1 MFQHGIFLF
10 RLAGIPVHLDLSF
23 LLVLPLWALYI
34 GRNLPHYFALLG
46 LPQDPRLLQGPY
58 PFLLGLLAATGLF
71 LSVLLHEVGHALAA
85 RRYGV
90 ATRRITLWLLGGVAQ
105 MERIPREP
113 MKELVIALAGPLVS
127 LLLFLLFRTLPW
139 EAGALGFLGRYL
151 ALVNL
156 GLALFNLL
164 PALPLDGGR
173 VYRALLA
180 LRKPY
185 LQATR
190 QAVAL
195 SQALAWALGL
205 FGLLVLNPL
214 LVLIAFFVYM
224 ASGADAEA
232 TLLAQALEG
241 LKVKDLMT
249 PNPIVLPPDLPVG
262 EALALALRHKV
273 SGFPVVAEGRILGVV
288 GPEGL
293 EGANPLDPVARHLL
307 PPSSSPPR
315 RTPLPPW
322 SAWRN
327 AGTPGRWWWRGTGFS
342 ASSARPTSSA
352 PSRCGFWDFPTLTG
366 LRGPNNLGVQN
377 YAEVMRM
384 KRALALFAL
393 LALGVSVAQKPKVA
407 IGTGSTG
414 GV

>member
-224 ASGADAEA
+224 ASRADAEA

-262 EALALALRHKV
+262 EALALALRLAEHRLLGEHHGEPPLLLV
-273 SGFPVVAEGRILGVV
+273 DEWGEELDEARRRAVLAYAQALPQAILAGLEAPPGVPVCSVVRGVV
-288 GPEGL
+288 LCP
-293 EGANPLDPVARHLL
+293 GA
-307 PPSSSPPR
+307 
-315 RTPLPPW
+315 
-322 SAWRN
+322 
-327 AGTPGRWWWRGTGFS
+327 
-342 ASSARPTSSA
+342 
-352 PSRCGFWDFPTLTG
+352 
-366 LRGPNNLGVQN
+366 
-377 YAEVMRM
+377 
-384 KRALALFAL
+384 
-393 LALGVSVAQKPKVA
+393 
-407 IGTGSTG
+407 
-414 GV
+414 

>member
-46 LPQDPRLLQGPY
+46 LPEDPRLLQGPY

-113 MKELVIALAGPLVS
+113 VKELVIALAGPLVS
-127 LLLFLLFRTLPW
+127 LFLFLLFRALPW

-185 LQATR
+185 PQATR

-205 FGLLVLNPL
+205 FGLLALNPL

-224 ASGADAEA
+224 ASRADAEA

-249 PNPIVLPPDLPVG
+249 QDPIALPPSLTVA
-262 EALALALRHKV
+262 ELLERSLLHKV
-273 SGFPVVAEGRILGVV
+273 SGFPVVEEGRVLGVV
-288 GPEGL
+288 GLEGL
-293 EGANPLDPVARHLL
+293 EGADPRAPVARYLQPPLFLSPEDTALSALERMAERGYARALVLEEGRLVGVLSKTDLL
-307 PPSSSPPR
+307 RAFQARLLGLSS
-315 RTPLPPW
+315 L
-322 SAWRN
+322 
-327 AGTPGRWWWRGTGFS
+327 
-342 ASSARPTSSA
+342 
-352 PSRCGFWDFPTLTG
+352 D
-366 LRGPNNLGVQN
+366 RGPGP
-377 YAEVMRM
+377 
-384 KRALALFAL
+384 
-393 LALGVSVAQKPKVA
+393 G
-407 IGTGSTG
+407 
-414 GV
+414 

>member
-23 LLVLPLWALYI
+23 LLILPLWALYI

-58 PFLLGLLAATGLF
+58 PFLLGLLAATRL
-71 LSVLLHEVGHALAA
+71 VLPLLLLGSAPALRAG
-85 RRYGV
+85 RG
-90 ATRRITLWLLGGVAQ
+90 RRITLWLLGGVAQ

-127 LLLFLLFRTLPW
+127 LLLFLLFRALPW

-214 LVLIAFFVYM
+214 LVLMAFFVYM
-224 ASGADAEA
+224 ASRADAEA

-249 PNPIVLPPDLPVG
+249 PNPIVLPPDLPVE

-273 SGFPVVAEGRILGVV
+273 SGFPVVAEGRLLGVV
-288 GPEGL
+288 GLEGL

-307 PPSSSPPR
+307 PPLLLSPEEDALTALER
-315 RTPLPPW
+315 M
-322 SAWRN
+322 AE
-327 AGTPGRWWWRGTGFS
+327 RGY
-342 ASSARPTSSA
+342 ARA
-352 PSRCGFWDFPTLTG
+352 LVVEGDRL
-366 LRGPNNLGVQN
+366 LGVLS
-377 YAEVMRM
+377 
-384 KRALALFAL
+384 KTDLLRAFQVRL
-393 LALGVSVAQKPKVA
+393 LGLSYLDRPK
-407 IGTGSTG
+407 GPE
-414 GV
+414 

>member
-23 LLVLPLWALYI
+23 LLILPLWALYI

-127 LLLFLLFRTLPW
+127 LLLFLLFRALPW

-205 FGLLVLNPL
+205 FGLLVLSPL
-214 LVLIAFFVYM
+214 LVRMAFFVYR
-224 ASGADAEA
+224 ASRADAEA

-249 PNPIVLPPDLPVG
+249 PNPIVLPPDLPVE

-273 SGFPVVAEGRILGVV
+273 SGFPVVAEGRLLGVV
-288 GPEGL
+288 GLEGL

-307 PPSSSPPR
+307 PPLLLSPEEDALTALER
-315 RTPLPPW
+315 M
-322 SAWRN
+322 AE
-327 AGTPGRWWWRGTGFS
+327 RGY
-342 ASSARPTSSA
+342 ARA
-352 PSRCGFWDFPTLTG
+352 LVVEGDRL
-366 LRGPNNLGVQN
+366 LGVLS
-377 YAEVMRM
+377 
-384 KRALALFAL
+384 KTDLLRAFQVRL
-393 LALGVSVAQKPKVA
+393 LGLSYLDRPK
-407 IGTGSTG
+407 GPE
-414 GV
+414 

>member
-1 MFQHGIFLF
+1 VFQHGIFLF

-164 PALPLDGGR
+164 PIPALDGGR
-173 VYRALLA
+173 ILLLFLGRF
-180 LRKPY
+180 LRLRPEQEATVHY
-185 LQATR
+185 L
-190 QAVAL
+190 
-195 SQALAWALGL
+195 GFL
-205 FGLLVLNPL
+205 FLLLLLLLVTFQDLRRL
-214 LVLIAFFVYM
+214 L
-224 ASGADAEA
+224 
-232 TLLAQALEG
+232 
-241 LKVKDLMT
+241 
-249 PNPIVLPPDLPVG
+249 
-262 EALALALRHKV
+262 
-273 SGFPVVAEGRILGVV
+273 
-288 GPEGL
+288 
-293 EGANPLDPVARHLL
+293 
-307 PPSSSPPR
+307 
-315 RTPLPPW
+315 
-322 SAWRN
+322 
-327 AGTPGRWWWRGTGFS
+327 
-342 ASSARPTSSA
+342 
-352 PSRCGFWDFPTLTG
+352 
-366 LRGPNNLGVQN
+366 
-377 YAEVMRM
+377 
-384 KRALALFAL
+384 
-393 LALGVSVAQKPKVA
+393 
-407 IGTGSTG
+407 G
-414 GV
+414 G

>member
-34 GRNLPHYFALLG
+34 GRNLPHYFA
-46 LPQDPRLLQGPY
+46 
-58 PFLLGLLAATGLF
+58 LLGLLAATGLF

-224 ASGADAEA
+224 ASRADAEA

-249 PNPIVLPPDLPVG
+249 PNPIVLPHGQVRG
-262 EALALALRHKV
+262 EDD
-273 SGFPVVAEGRILGVV
+273 GVWGHQV
-288 GPEGL
+288 L
-293 EGANPLDPVARHLL
+293 HL
-307 PPSSSPPR
+307 
-315 RTPLPPW
+315 
-322 SAWRN
+322 
-327 AGTPGRWWWRGTGFS
+327 
-342 ASSARPTSSA
+342 
-352 PSRCGFWDFPTLTG
+352 
-366 LRGPNNLGVQN
+366 
-377 YAEVMRM
+377 
-384 KRALALFAL
+384 
-393 LALGVSVAQKPKVA
+393 
-407 IGTGSTG
+407 
-414 GV
+414 

>member
-224 ASGADAEA
+224 ARRADAEA

-288 GPEGL
+288 GLGGL
-293 EGANPLDPVARHLL
+293 EGANPWTPWPATSFPPPPL
-307 PPSSSPPR
+307 PRGGRPYRPGAHGGTRVRPGAGGGGGPASRRPQQDRPPPR
-315 RTPLPPW
+315 LPGAA
-322 SAWRN
+322 S
-327 AGTPGRWWWRGTGFS
+327 GT
-342 ASSARPTSSA
+342 
-352 PSRCGFWDFPTLTG
+352 FP
-366 LRGPNNLGVQN
+366 P
-377 YAEVMRM
+377 
-384 KRALALFAL
+384 
-393 LALGVSVAQKPKVA
+393 
-407 IGTGSTG
+407 
-414 GV
+414 